1 MDIEIV
7 GARAGKVCVNFVA
20 SSASSF
26 ALSFPSMP
34 SWPGTQRSEKVALLI
49 LSLILSTRFRLSL
62 LFAYANETVWR
73 EENVQEETRVVP
85 AARRHLDR
93 LGVKD
98 SLVTPQ
104 PQLCHD

>member
-1 MDIEIV
+1 MIFVFSHHPVV
-7 GARAGKVCVNFVA
+7 GW
-20 SSASSF
+20 S
-26 ALSFPSMP
+26 
-34 SWPGTQRSEKVALLI
+34 
-49 LSLILSTRFRLSL
+49 
-62 LFAYANETVWR
+62 AYANETVWR

-85 AARRHLDR
+85 AARRHLDH